1 MAVTN
6 ENFLDAP
13 IPGESLTAEP
23 KSRPWRRPS
32 QASTVDEAVSLY
44 APIFKDKKAT
54 KMMLQQIENGIP
66 LTSIADLLI
75 TANTMEGKH
84 TLDVGILVAPVLV
97 ETMITFAE
105 MAGIDYVVGTEEKE
119 TPEERT
125 ELINRA
131 MKSVKQTEESEDD
144 MEMITEEEVPVE
156 QPMPSEEQEPKG
168 LMARRSVS

>member
-1 MAVTN
+1 MKTST
-6 ENFLDAP
+6 EDFLNAP

-23 KSRPWRRPS
+23 KSRPWRRPAETS
-32 QASTVDEAVSLY
+32 SVDEAMTLY

-54 KMMLQQIENGIP
+54 KMMLQQIENGVP

-84 TLDVGILVAPVLV
+84 SLDVGILVSPILV

-105 MAGIDYVVGTEEKE
+105 MADIDYVIGDEDRE

-125 ELINRA
+125 ELVNRA
-131 MKSVKQTEESEDD
+131 MKKINQ
-144 MEMITEEEVPVE
+144 
-156 QPMPSEEQEPKG
+156 SEEAKDEASIDEEKQDEDTSQKEELKG
-168 LMARRSVS
+168 LMARRSIAQ